1 MRAIIVGGGIGGLT
15 AAIALRQ
22 VGVEAVV
29 FERAAEM
36 REIGAGI
43 GLWANAMKGLRELG
57 LYDAV
62 RAVGMPALDGEIR
75 SWRGELISK
84 IPAAA
89 MKRLDVDLVLL
100 HRADLQKALLAG
112 LGEDAVR
119 LDAEFTSFEQNGT
132 GDVVA
137 RFADGQEERGDLLIG
152 ADGIRSAV
160 RAQLLGD
167 GPPRYAGYTAWRGVA
182 ELEDNPILGTAR
194 FESWGRGG
202 RFGLWTLGWGRF
214 YWYATKNAPE
224 GEEDA
229 VAGRKEELLARFEG
243 WHGPITAAI
252 RATEE
257 PKILRHDIYDREPVK
272 RWGEGHVTLLGDA
285 AHPMTPDLGQGAC
298 QAIEDAVVL
307 ARYLKKEKSDVASAL
322 RLYEAR
328 RADRT
333 ACLVRLSRCL
343 SRIGQLESP
352 LTCWLRD
359 TALKAI
365 PQRMQ
370 LRQLKAVAGYET

>member
-1 MRAIIVGGGIGGLT
+1 MRAIVVGGGIGGLT

-36 REIGAGI
+36 REVGAGI
-43 GLWANAMKGLRELG
+43 GLWANAMKALRELG

-62 RAVGMPALDGEIR
+62 RAVGMPALDGEVR
-75 SWRGELISK
+75 SWRGEPISK

-89 MKRLDVDLVLL
+89 MEELGIDLVLL
-100 HRADLQKALLAG
+100 HRADLQKALLAA
-112 LGEDAVR
+112 LGEDTVR
-119 LDAEFTSFEQNGT
+119 LGAEFTSFEQDGA
-132 GDVVA
+132 GGVVVC
-137 RFADGQEERGDLLIG
+137 FANGQEERGNLLIG
-152 ADGIRSAV
+152 ADGLRSTV

-182 ELEDNPILGTAR
+182 ELENGSVPGGAR
-194 FESWGRGG
+194 FESWGRGE
-202 RFGLWTLGWGRF
+202 RFGLWTLGRGRF

-224 GEEDA
+224 RNEDA
-229 VAGRKEELLARFEG
+229 AGRKKELLMRFGG
-243 WHGPITAAI
+243 WHKPVPVAI

-272 RWGEGHVTLLGDA
+272 RWGKGRATLLGDA

-307 ARYLKKEKSDVASAL
+307 ARCLKEESDVASAL

-333 ACLVRLSRCL
+333 AYLVRLSRRL
-343 SRIGQLESP
+343 SQVGQLESP
-352 LTCWLRD
+352 LACWLRD

-370 LRQLKAVAGYET
+370 LRQLEAIAGYET